1 MKTLYL
7 DCFSGVSGDMT
18 VGALLDAGADFAQV
32 RDGLMSLGV
41 PGFHVEAEKVVK
53 RGVAATKFHVVVDPD
68 AHKPHRHLHHIGD
81 IIAKAALPEA
91 ARAGALKTFR
101 RLAEA
106 EAAVHGI
113 AVEKVHFH
121 EVGAIDSIA
130 DIIGANLALHLLGV
144 EKVFVSPVHVGGGT
158 IHCDHGIMPVPAPA
172 TAMLLKG
179 CPVIGDDLDAE
190 LATPTGA
197 ALAVSWAEAFGPM
210 PAMTVSAVGHGAGG
224 RDLPDRANVLRVVI
238 GEMAAQ
244 MPGAGETVTVVEAL
258 IDDMS
263 GELLAPAL
271 EALLAA
277 GARDAFVTPAMA
289 KKGRP
294 AHLVTVLCDGTLL
307 SAVTRTLF
315 GHTTTLGVR
324 HREERR
330 VVLERAWRTVAT
342 VYGSVRIKMGLM
354 DGVPTVFHPEF
365 EDCRARAA
373 ESGVPVRRVAE
384 AAQAAAVE
392 GRWCDD

>member
-1 MKTLYL
+1 MKALYL
-7 DCFSGVSGDMT
+7 DCFSGISGDMT
-18 VGALLDAGADFAQV
+18 VGALIDAGADFAAV

-41 PGFHVEAEKVVK
+41 PGFHVEADKVVK
-53 RGVAATKFHVVVDPD
+53 RGIAATQFRVIVDPD
-68 AHKPHRHLHHIGD
+68 AHKPHRHLHHVED
-81 IIAKAALPEA
+81 IIARAALPEA

-113 AVEKVHFH
+113 AIEKVHFH

-144 EKVFVSPVHVGGGT
+144 ERVFVSPVHLGGGT
-158 IHCDHGIMPVPAPA
+158 IHCDHGVMPVPAPA

-179 CPVIGDDLDAE
+179 CPVMGDDLDAE

-210 PAMTVSAVGHGAGG
+210 PAMNVAAVGHGAGG
-224 RDLPDRANVLRVVI
+224 RDLPDRANVLRVIV
-238 GEMAAQ
+238 GETTAL
-244 MPGAGETVTVVEAL
+244 PAGTTDTVTVIEAL

-271 EALLAA
+271 DALLAA
-277 GARDAFVTPAMA
+277 GARDAFITPAMA

-294 AHLVTVLCDGTLL
+294 AHLVTVLCDGPLL
-307 SAVTRTLF
+307 SVMTRTLF
-315 GHTTTLGVR
+315 EHSTTLGLR
-324 HREERR
+324 YHEERR
-330 VVLERAWRTVAT
+330 AVLERAWRSVSTP
-342 VYGSVRIKMGLM
+342 YGAVRIKMGLM

-392 GRWCDD
+392 GRWCDA

>member
-1 MKTLYL
+1 MKALYL
-7 DCFSGVSGDMT
+7 DCFSGISGDMT
-18 VGALLDAGADFAQV
+18 VGALIDAGADFAAV

-41 PGFHVEAEKVVK
+41 PGFHVEAEKIVK
-53 RGVAATKFHVVVDPD
+53 RGIAATQFRVIVD
-68 AHKPHRHLHHIGD
+68 AHTHQHHRHLHHVED

-144 EKVFVSPVHVGGGT
+144 EKVFVSPVHLGGGT

-172 TAMLLKG
+172 TAMLLQG
-179 CPVIGDDLDAE
+179 CPVVGDNLDAE

-210 PAMTVSAVGHGAGG
+210 PVLIATAIGHGAGG
-224 RDLPDRANVLRVVI
+224 RDLPDRANVLRVIV
-238 GEMAAQ
+238 GETAAPMAGTA
-244 MPGAGETVTVVEAL
+244 ETVTVIEAL
-258 IDDMS
+258 LDDMS

-271 EALLAA
+271 DALLAA
-277 GARDAFVTPAMA
+277 GARDAFITPATA

-294 AHLVTVLCDGTLL
+294 AHLVTVLCDG
-307 SAVTRTLF
+307 SALPVMARTLF
-315 GHTTTLGVR
+315 EHTTTLGLR
-324 HREERR
+324 YREERR
-330 VVLERAWRTVAT
+330 AVLERAWRSVSTP
-342 VYGSVRIKMGLM
+342 YGAVRIKIGLM
-354 DGVPTVFHPEF
+354 DGVPTIYHPEF

-392 GRWCDD
+392 GRWSDA

>member
-1 MKTLYL
+1 
-7 DCFSGVSGDMT
+7 
-18 VGALLDAGADFAQV
+18 
-32 RDGLMSLGV
+32 V

-53 RGVAATKFHVVVDPD
+53 RGIAATQFRVVVDP
-68 AHKPHRHLHHIGD
+68 AAPKPHRHLHHIED
-81 IIAKAALPEA
+81 IITRAPLPEA

-101 RLAEA
+101 VLAEA

-144 EKVFVSPVHVGGGT
+144 ECVVASPVHVGGGT

-197 ALAVSWAEAFGPM
+197 ALAVSWAGSFGPM
-210 PAMTVSAVGHGAGG
+210 PAMTTTAVGHGAGG
-224 RDLPDRANVLRVVI
+224 RDLPDRANVLRVLV
-238 GEMAAQ
+238 GETAASP
-244 MPGAGETVTVVEAL
+244 PGVADTVTVIEAL

-271 EALLAA
+271 DALMAA
-277 GARDAFVTPAMA
+277 GARDAFLTPALA

-294 AHLVTVLCDGTLL
+294 ACLITVLCDG
-307 SAVTRTLF
+307 SMRSGMARTLF
-315 GHTTTLGVR
+315 EHTTTLGVR
-324 HREERR
+324 FREERR
-330 VVLERAWRTVAT
+330 ATLERAWRTVRT
-342 VYGSVRIKMGLM
+342 DYGAVRVKIAFLDGTPSVL
-354 DGVPTVFHPEF
+354 HPEY

-392 GRWCDD
+392 GRYCDD

>member
-1 MKTLYL
+1 MKALYL
-7 DCFSGVSGDMT
+7 DCFSGISGDMT
-18 VGALLDAGADFAQV
+18 VGALIDAGADFAQV

-53 RGVAATKFHVVVDPD
+53 RGIAATQFRVIVDPD
-68 AHKPHRHLHHIGD
+68 TPKPHRHLHHVED
-81 IIAKAALPEA
+81 IISKGTLPEA

-130 DIIGANLALHLLGV
+130 DIIGANLALHLLGI
-144 EKVFVSPVHVGGGT
+144 ERVFSSPIHLGGGT

-172 TAMLLKG
+172 TALLLQG
-179 CPVIGDDLDAE
+179 CPVVGDNLDAE

-197 ALAVSWAEAFGPM
+197 ALAVSWVEAFGSM
-210 PAMTVSAVGHGAGG
+210 PVLTVGAVGHGAGG
-224 RDLPDRANVLRVVI
+224 RDLPDRANVLRVI
-238 GEMAAQ
+238 MGELAATLA
-244 MPGAGETVTVVEAL
+244 GAEEKVTVIEAL

-271 EALLAA
+271 DALLAA
-277 GARDAFVTPAMA
+277 GARDAFITPAMA

-294 AHLVTVLCDGTLL
+294 AHLVTVLCDGAQV
-307 SAVTRTLF
+307 SGMTRTF
-315 GHTTTLGVR
+315 FEHTTTLGLR
-324 HREERR
+324 YREERR
-330 VVLERAWRTVAT
+330 TTLERAWRSVPTA
-342 VYGSVRIKMGLM
+342 YGAVRIKMGLL
-354 DGVPTVFHPEF
+354 DGVPTVFHPEY

-392 GRWCDD
+392 GRWCDA